1 MKEKHIHFKKVTQL
15 FVVVV
20 SFCLRLYND
29 GFQHLGS
36 VSESLF
42 KSQGCA
48 RPSPGYRHT
57 SGLLCGSS
65 FAFDPLLTPES
76 GLMNNCQE
84 RCLLY
89 LCGGTSLS
97 QLLIIINNVAWEH
110 HVMSVGFYGCLIL
123 LVLTDY
129 R

>member
-1 MKEKHIHFKKVTQL
+1 MKEEHIHFKKVTRL

-20 SFCLRLYND
+20 SFCLGLYND

-36 VSESLF
+36 VYVSLF
-42 KSQGCA
+42 KSRDCA
-48 RPSPGYRHT
+48 RPSPGFRHT
-57 SGLLCGSS
+57 SGLLCRSS
-65 FAFDPLLTPES
+65 FTFEPLLTPES
-76 GLMNNCQE
+76 CLMSNCQE
-84 RCLLY
+84 RCLPH

-97 QLLIIINNVAWEH
+97 QLLIIISNVAWKH
-110 HVMSVGFYGCLIL
+110 HIMSEGFYGRLIL

>member
-1 MKEKHIHFKKVTQL
+1 MKEEHIHFKKVTQL

-36 VSESLF
+36 VYVSLF

-48 RPSPGYRHT
+48 CPSPGYRHT
-57 SGLLCGSS
+57 SGLLCGLS
-65 FAFDPLLTPES
+65 FTLEPLLTPES
-76 GLMNNCQE
+76 SLMNNCQE
-84 RCLLY
+84 RCLLH
-89 LCGGTSLS
+89 LCRGTSLS
-97 QLLIIINNVAWEH
+97 QLLIIINNVAWKH
-110 HVMSVGFYGCLIL
+110 HIMSVCFYGCLIL